1 MPSLA
6 LARSPATGVV
16 ERTWLRFDD
25 AGGRTDARRASAR
38 TGAMVLA
45 AFAFVQC
52 ADAWMTAI
60 GIVRF
65 GPAIEANPLL
75 AFCVSTFGAGAIVAA
90 KLIALGCAAV
100 LHLHAR
106 GVVLV
111 ILTLAYIAFAILP
124 WLCVLGV

>member
-6 LARSPATGVV
+6 LTRSPATAVV
-16 ERTWLRFDD
+16 DSALFGID
-25 AGGRTDARRASAR
+25 AACRTDGQRGSAR

-65 GPAIEANPLL
+65 GPTIEANPLL
-75 AFCVSTFGAGAIVAA
+75 AFYVSTFGAGAIVAA
-90 KLIALGCAAV
+90 KLIALACAAV
-100 LHLHAR
+100 LHLHAHS
-106 GVVLV
+106 VVLIV
-111 ILTLAYIAFAILP
+111 LTLAYIAFAILP
-124 WLCVLGV
+124 WLCVLGA

>member
-6 LARSPATGVV
+6 LTRSPAPAVV
-16 ERTWLRFDD
+16 DRALFGIDD
-25 AGGRTDARRASAR
+25 AACRTGGQRGSAR

-75 AFCVSTFGAGAIVAA
+75 AFYVSTFGAGAIVAA
-90 KLIALGCAAV
+90 KLIALACAAV
-100 LHLHAR
+100 LHLHAH
-106 GVVLV
+106 GVVLIV
-111 ILTLAYIAFAILP
+111 LTLAYIAFAILP
-124 WLCVLGV
+124 WLCVLGA